1 MNFAGALFALKRYH
15 KVKRHHW
22 TGYWHAEARVDG
34 KPDDIFMHTWDGKE
48 IKLTDT
54 NDIFYTLSNC
64 ACDDWEIVEDWD
76 KNTTQPDYM
85 NDNCVTEEN
94 HCGAEMDEE
103 KKK

>member
-1 MNFAGALFALKRYH
+1 MNFAGALFALQRGH

-22 TGYWHAEARVDG
+22 TGYWHMEVRVDG
-34 KPDDIFMHTWDGKE
+34 NLCISYDIFMHTWDGKE

-76 KNTTQPDYM
+76 KNMTQPDYM

-94 HCGAEMDEE
+94 
-103 KKK
+103 K